1 MKLNIKIVYT
11 ISFAIGVISILIYF
25 FAGLEEIKSN
35 AILSIGS
42 GFLSSSILAACVDYI
57 NEKNEIKKIKKLRKS
72 LLQEIENSI
81 LIIAKKVVE
90 AINQQELSQK
100 KFIDV
105 FIDYTRII
113 EFIGDC
119 KDLEIEKLKS
129 LIHHIN
135 RMILSCK
142 KYCSFILDNKYALI
156 INGIFTKREI
166 QSFGYISDAC
176 DGFHIQG
183 LISENGEYLRILVQT
198 AHEYIPEIRKKLD
211 KKISICNKR
220 IEKWKGIIDL

>member
-1 MKLNIKIVYT
+1 MKLNIKVVYM
-11 ISFAIGVISILIYF
+11 IFFAIGGILLLIYF
-25 FAGLEEIKSN
+25 LPSIGELWKNF
-35 AILSIGS
+35 ILSLGS
-42 GFLSSSILAACVDYI
+42 GFFSASLLAACVDYI
-57 NEKNEIKKIKKLRKS
+57 NEKNEIKKIKKLRNS

-81 LIIAKKVVE
+81 LSIAKKVVE

-198 AHEYIPEIRKKLD
+198 AYEYIPEIRKKLD

-220 IEKWKGIIDL
+220 IENWKGIIDL